1 MVDGTLKFDT
11 KIDTNGYQNGINKIR
26 SIGSGILGATSKV
39 MAAVSGAVMGAGAA
53 AIKVGSDFDA
63 ATSQIAA
70 TMGQPK
76 AAIQDII
83 DEAETL
89 GATTKFTAT
98 EAAEGF
104 NILAMSG
111 LDAQEQ
117 ISAMK
122 PILDLAAAGA
132 YSLDTASS
140 QVVGT
145 IKGYGDSFDHA
156 QKYTDMFAKGATMAS
171 TDVESFGQAMSGTAA
186 TASSF
191 GQGADRT
198 AVALLRLAEQNIT
211 GSMAVTK
218 LNRVMQDLYTP
229 LDQGKKKLEELG
241 IAAYDEQGKARDL
254 NTIIDEL
261 NATLSGMSEQE
272 ANAAKNAIFSKEG
285 FEAFSMMT
293 VTSTE
298 KVKEFEEGLAS
309 ASDGM
314 GAAADQA
321 ATQLDNLQGDITI
334 LQSGLDGLGNAVYK
348 SLDGPLRSVA
358 QTAQQVVNGLT
369 AAVKEDGLQGLAE
382 ASGAAL
388 MQILSTAAQM
398 APGVVQIATQIITS
412 FVQSMSQN
420 APQLLEIALQLGQ
433 TFLSGFLQIG
443 DSVFQTALTLIQTL
457 TQSISQNLPQMIP
470 VAMQALLTFS
480 ENLRANFGQLVDAGL
495 EMIVA
500 LATALIDNIPTL
512 IETVPEIITNL
523 AGCIN
528 DNAPKI
534 LATGIELIIKL
545 GQGLLQAIPT
555 LIENI
560 PQIIQAICAVFTA
573 FNWLNLGE
581 SIIKFI
587 GNGVKNLTTHI
598 PELIHEIVQ
607 TAHDIVVNW
616 NWLSLGRGIIEV
628 IGQGISELIS
638 LIPDALSEIAS
649 WAADAFINFDWWGIG
664 TACIDGII
672 AGIAGSGNAI
682 WNAAMDIGS
691 SLFEGV
697 KSFFG
702 IASPSKLMKRE
713 IGRFIPPGI
722 GEGVKDEMPALK
734 EDVNHELSKFTD
746 SMNIP
751 LETIN
756 FDSALSGLSDR
767 LTTTVQFAQ
776 AQTAQRQSVTSY
788 KEIVMPPELTE
799 MIRGMAEESKKP
811 IEMEATA
818 PIEVN
823 VDGSPLYQKAAKF
836 TIKEINNQQQYED
849 WAKGRK

>member
-11 KIDTNGYQNGINKIR
+11 KLDTKGYQDGINKIR
-26 SIGSGILGATSKV
+26 SIGRGILGATSKV
-39 MAAVSGAVMGAGAA
+39 MAVVSGAVMGAGAA

-76 AAIQDII
+76 EAIQDII
-83 DEAETL
+83 NEAEKL

-104 NILAMSG
+104 NVLAMSG

-132 YSLDTASS
+132 YSLDSASA

-156 QKYTDMFAKGATMAS
+156 QSYADMFAKGATLAA
-171 TDVESFGQAMSGTAA
+171 TDVESLGMAMSDCAA
-186 TASSF
+186 DANNY
-191 GQGADRT
+191 GQKADRT
-198 AVALLRLAEQNIT
+198 AIALLRLAEQNLT
-211 GSMAVTK
+211 GTQAATK
-218 LNRVMQDLYTP
+218 LRRVMIDIYTP
-229 LDQGKKKLEELG
+229 LDKAKEKLDELG
-241 IAAYDEQGKARDL
+241 ISAYDEEGKARDL
-254 NTIIDEL
+254 NTILDEL

-272 ANAAKNAIFSKEG
+272 ANAAKNAIFSQEG
-285 FEAFSMMT
+285 LEAFNKITAS
-293 VTSTE
+293 STE
-298 KVKEFEEGLAS
+298 TVKKFEEGLAS

-314 GAAADQA
+314 GSAAEQA

-412 FVQSMSQN
+412 FVQSMAQN
-420 APQLLEIALQLGQ
+420 APQLLGIALQLGQ

-457 TQSISQNLPQMIP
+457 TQSIS
-470 VAMQALLTFS
+470 QALLTFS

-767 LTTTVQFAQ
+767 MTATVQLAQ
-776 AQTAQRQSVTSY
+776 AQTAQHQSVTSY
-788 KEIVMPPELTE
+788 KEIVMPAELTE
-799 MIRGMAEESKKP
+799 MIKGMAEESKKP
-811 IEMEATA
+811 VEMEVTA

-823 VDGSPLYQKAAKF
+823 VDGEPLYRKASKF
-836 TIKEINNQQQYED
+836 TMQEINNADQANG
-849 WAKGRK
+849 WSKGRF